1 MTDRR
6 TFVSGVAGGLVV
18 WLLAAHAQR
27 QGLPVIGYLANAPAA
42 AFTNYVDAFR
52 RGLGEMGY
60 VEGQNVAIEY
70 RWTEGQRDRLPGFAR
85 DLADRQVAVI
95 VATGGGA
102 PALAAKAATTSIP
115 IVFTGGTDP
124 VRAGLVASLGRPGGN
139 ATGVLNAGNAL
150 TVKRLAFLREVVP
163 AVTLIAVLINPANTD
178 AQGRMS
184 EIQEAARTLGQ
195 QIAVVEARNKGD
207 FDHVFASIMQT
218 HAGALFVSADPLF
231 TNARAQLTALAAK
244 YAIPASYSFRDL
256 AVAGGLMSY
265 GVNLPDVHRQ
275 AGVYTG
281 RILKGAKPAELPVV
295 QPTKFDLVI
304 NMKTAKALG
313 LTIPQS
319 VLLRAE
325 EVIK

>member
-1 MTDRR
+1 MDRR

-18 WLLAAHAQR
+18 WPLAAHAQR
-27 QGLPVIGYLANAPAA
+27 QGLPVIGYLANASAA
-42 AFTNYVDAFR
+42 GFTNYVDAFR

-124 VRAGLVASLGRPGGN
+124 VRSGLVASLGRPGGN
-139 ATGVLNAGNAL
+139 ATGVLNADTAL
-150 TVKRLAFLREVVP
+150 KAKRLAFLREVVP
-163 AVTLIAVLINPANTD
+163 AVTLIAVLINPASTD
-178 AQGRMS
+178 AQEMS
-184 EIQEAARTLGQ
+184 EIQEAARTLGL
-195 QIAVVEARNKGD
+195 QIAVVEARNEGD
-207 FDHVFASIMQT
+207 LDHVFATIIQT
-218 HAGALFVSADPLF
+218 RAGALFVTGDPLF
-231 TNARAQLTALAAK
+231 TGARTQLTALAAK

-256 AVAGGLMSY
+256 VVAGGLMSY

-281 RILKGAKPAELPVV
+281 RILKGAKPADLPVL

-313 LTIPQS
+313 ITIPQS

-325 EVIK
+325 EVIQ